1 MRRRLT
7 RPEVNGLDVVDW
19 GARSVQITEPG
30 GRTVFA
36 AADVEAPAAWSEL
49 AIAVVARRYFVREP
63 GAVPERSIRALVDRV
78 ASAIASWADDAGHVR
93 GDGERDALRD
103 ELAALVLM
111 QRATFATPVW
121 LNAGLSERPLTLL
134 DRSFPA

>member
-30 GRTVFA
+30 GRTVCA

-49 AIAVVARRYFVREP
+49 PIAVVARRYFVREP

>member
-1 MRRRLT
+1 LSATWSTTAIRADDAETIVVRRAQGVREALVRRRLT

-30 GRTVFA
+30 G
-36 AADVEAPAAWSEL
+36 P
-49 AIAVVARRYFVREP
+49 
-63 GAVPERSIRALVDRV
+63 
-78 ASAIASWADDAGHVR
+78 
-93 GDGERDALRD
+93 GERDALRD
-103 ELAALVLM
+103 ELAAFVLM
-111 QRATFATPVW
+111 QRATFATPVS